1 MELIQWNNSI
11 LDQYFDVETMSV
23 HIKANTKM
31 LKKKGRPWARSSEVS
46 EEIFTK
52 NQTQELIEHLYNEIQ
67 GFENSWLEI
76 DRKYSKVLQVWPYRI
91 VIVEEP
97 LSDWLE
103 ITIVKPVKKLS
114 IWDYELTDEVLELL
128 RDKSKGM
135 LISWSP
141 GSGKTTFA
149 QALIELYV
157 ADNKII
163 KTIESPR
170 DLLVPEEV
178 AQYSFSY
185 APHYEIRDILL
196 LSRPDVA
203 VYDEVRNKE
212 DFELFKDLRLTGI
225 WLIGVIHATAPVDSI
240 QRFIGTIE
248 MGIIPQVVDTVI
260 YISGGKIEEILQL
273 KTVVK
278 TPSGMMSADLARPVI
293 EVSSFL
299 TKQLRYEIYTYW
311 EQVVV
316 MPLESIQAPQS
327 SVILEKA
334 GKSLQKDLETSLG
347 IPLRVEVMWA
357 RQCNIYVNTQNK
369 WQIIGKAWANI
380 IALEKDLWMSIS
392 VIVDDK
398 ISEKS
403 PSSSHGSFGNSNGWY
418 GGKSKKKR

>member
-11 LDQYFDVETMSV
+11 LDQYFDAETMSV
-23 HIKANTKM
+23 HIKANCKL
-31 LKKKGRPWARSSEVS
+31 LKKKGRPWAWASEVS

-52 NQTQELIEHLYNEIQ
+52 QQTQELIERLYNEIQ
-67 GFENSWLEI
+67 WFSDSWLEI

-97 LSDWLE
+97 LADGLE

-114 IWDYELTDEVLELL
+114 IGDYELTDEVLELL

-178 AQYSFSY
+178 VQYSFSY

-225 WLIGVIHATAPVDSI
+225 WLIWVIHATAPVDSI

-248 MGIIPQVVDTVI
+248 MWIIPQVVDTVI

-327 SVILEKA
+327 SAILEKA
-334 GKSLQKDLETSLG
+334 GKSLQKDLEASLW

-357 RQCNIYVNTQNK
+357 RQCNIYINTQNK
-369 WQIIGKAWANI
+369 WQIIGKAWSNI
-380 IALEKDLWMSIS
+380 IALEKELWMSIS

-398 ISEKS
+398 IAEKS
-403 PSSSHGSFGNSNGWY
+403 SAGAAWFSTGGWY
-418 GGKSKKKR
+418 AGKSKNKRR

>member
-103 ITIVKPVKKLS
+103 ITKVKPVKKLS

-178 AQYSFSY
+178 VQYSFSY

-327 SVILEKA
+327 SAILEKA

-392 VIVDDK
+392 VIVDDQ
-398 ISEKS
+398 IAEKS
-403 PSSSHGSFGNSNGWY
+403 PSSSHGSFGNSHWWY
-418 GGKSKKKR
+418 GGKSKKRR

>member
-178 AQYSFSY
+178 VQYSFSY

-327 SVILEKA
+327 SAILEKA